1 MSESTS
7 QASCDAAAYAV
18 EYLGAPGV
26 WLVPTD
32 EDLIVHYLERKLR
45 GEPPPHRLHLSA
57 LIFVFF
63 SLSLAV
69 AKLGQGAAVEGAWY
83 LFSPRERKFA
93 GAMQPKRETDDGVGY
108 WKAIGKEKL
117 ILGGADGMVV
127 VGTKRALSYYE
138 HIYEEDAEGSRRTV
152 WNKYKPTLWRMD
164 EFVASNTNRPV
175 GDDTASDPMLVG
187 VIRSSP
193 IINHGGSE
201 EEPTSYGD
209 GESQEKHRTE
219 QQLPG
224 DDGSN
229 WFDDI
234 TMRSNLDFDDHIGTA
249 YVGGGE
255 ILDAQAQQPVGGSSW
270 FNTTMPSCFFDFDDH
285 IGTGMVYAGYTGA
298 QGEQPPAGSVSTGTQ
313 GDQQP
318 ATAGAAPL
326 DGFGQFVGLEG
337 SIWFDTITPSIFN
350 SGDHIDTGT
359 ANGSGGG
366 GETLDAQRAWHK
378 QAESSGGGAGSSLV
392 ELPQATT
399 PDEQQQPT
407 PEAPNEEGAV
417 TTSAA
422 SEHAVS

>member
-45 GEPPPHRLHLSA
+45 GEPPPHRLL
-57 LIFVFF
+57 
-63 SLSLAV
+63 

-175 GDDTASDPMLVG
+175 GDDTASDPMLLNDFVLCKITWKPPLKVKNTG
-187 VIRSSP
+187 P
-193 IINHGGSE
+193 APAQGSE

-224 DDGSN
+224 
-229 WFDDI
+229 
-234 TMRSNLDFDDHIGTA
+234 
-249 YVGGGE
+249 GGV
-255 ILDAQAQQPVGGSSW
+255 A
-270 FNTTMPSCFFDFDDH
+270 
-285 IGTGMVYAGYTGA
+285 
-298 QGEQPPAGSVSTGTQ
+298 
-313 GDQQP
+313 
-318 ATAGAAPL
+318 
-326 DGFGQFVGLEG
+326 
-337 SIWFDTITPSIFN
+337 
-350 SGDHIDTGT
+350 
-359 ANGSGGG
+359 
-366 GETLDAQRAWHK
+366 
-378 QAESSGGGAGSSLV
+378 
-392 ELPQATT
+392 
-399 PDEQQQPT
+399 
-407 PEAPNEEGAV
+407 
-417 TTSAA
+417 
-422 SEHAVS
+422 